1 MGFRKL
7 AAMFSVVAV
16 ASAIV
21 GCSSDTASTPSGS
34 SGTTGALY
42 ERLGKAPGIAKAITA
57 IVDAELKDPEIAS
70 FFFNQVKTTIP
81 AGHPS
86 RAQIEECLVAQ
97 LGNAA
102 GGPEKFPTMVSG
114 GFTCRDMRAAHVGL
128 GIPNGTFS
136 KFITIAAGVLK
147 GAGVA
152 DADITTIGKVLDSAR
167 PDTVQDTTRD
177 GGGFQ
182 APDGG

>member
-1 MGFRKL
+1 MGVRKL
-7 AAMFSVVAV
+7 AAVFCVVAV
-16 ASAIV
+16 ASTIV
-21 GCSSDTASTPSGS
+21 GCSSDDS
-34 SGTTGALY
+34 SGTPATGTLY
-42 ERLGKAPGIAKAITA
+42 DRLGKAPGIAAATTA

-102 GGPEKFPTMVSG
+102 GGPEKYPTTVSG
-114 GFTCRDMRAAHVGL
+114 GFVCRDMKAAHVGL
-128 GIPNGTFS
+128 GIPNATFS
-136 KFITIAAGVLK
+136 KFVTIAAGVLK
-147 GAGVA
+147 SAKVA
-152 DADITTIGKVLDSAR
+152 DADIMVIGTVLEGAR
-167 PDTVQDTTRD
+167 TATVQDKTRD
-177 GGGFQ
+177 GGPFQ